1 MLYAWDPSPIGYTIA
16 RYYIFGWSSDLNQL
30 DLAHGLD
37 KDDGFDGVFLDGL
50 IALSI
55 KEFELFVVIFFENVF
70 GEFVMERNFGL
81 ILVNFG
87 LFHG

>member
-1 MLYAWDPSPIGYTIA
+1 MLVDMGIKVVHNFIELLMYFDFFVIWGRFTG
-16 RYYIFGWSSDLNQL
+16 F
-30 DLAHGLD
+30 GLD